1 MGERVM
7 MDILY
12 MILEAAAGFVFLTI
26 FFAVSWGV
34 ILHYKDE
41 QSEWEANR
49 DYKRMQKSI
58 EDGKKNGKESND

>member
-26 FFAVSWGV
+26 FFAVSWGI

-58 EDGKKNGKESND
+58 EDGKKNRKESND

>member
-12 MILEAAAGFVFLTI
+12 MILEAAAGLAFLTI

>member
-12 MILEAAAGFVFLTI
+12 MILEAAAGLAFLTI
-26 FFAVSWGV
+26 FFAVSWGI

>member
-12 MILEAAAGFVFLTI
+12 MILEAAAGLAFLTI
-26 FFAVSWGV
+26 FFAISWGI

>member
-1 MGERVM
+1 M

-58 EDGKKNGKESND
+58 EDGKKGAQKNDSSRIG

>member
-1 MGERVM
+1 M

-12 MILEAAAGFVFLTI
+12 MILEAAAGLVILTI
-26 FFAVSWGV
+26 FFAVSWGI

-41 QSEWEANR
+41 QAEWEANR

-58 EDGKKNGKESND
+58 EDGKKKGKEK

>member
-1 MGERVM
+1 M

-12 MILEAAAGFVFLTI
+12 MILEAAAGLAFLTI
-26 FFAVSWGV
+26 FFAISWGI

-58 EDGKKNGKESND
+58 EDGKKNGKEK

>member
-1 MGERVM
+1 M

-12 MILEAAAGFVFLTI
+12 MILEAAAGLAFLTI
-26 FFAVSWGV
+26 FFAISWGI